1 MATKDELKEY
11 IKGRVKTNTNKE
23 ITGNSLQ
30 TVLCRMVDELDLNDS
45 CQVVLIRYTNGPT
58 TFGDLKKLY
67 DANKAVVVQFGE
79 GYNILITQVSSTAF
93 TGYRF
98 NLNSGSTD
106 EGGLGIVSM
115 TATRYTFTE
124 EGLTLDNFTV
134 SSNGGSGGDQPASL
148 TWAYSDY
155 EGEGTPPDPDTNPS
169 LWYAAKKDSSVWA
182 ALKEEGG
189 AWNIWRLKPYTG
201 KDGRGIKT
209 TQVSYVLS
217 DQGITPPTTGW
228 NINMPNIEV
237 GKYLWS
243 RTIITYT
250 DDTTSTI
257 YSVTY
262 IGKDGNDGKNGT
274 SVTIKGTLESIDD
287 LPTDPKPTPGDG
299 YIINGNLWTYTGT
312 TLENDEN
319 HRGFT
324 NVGPIKGDQGNSA
337 CLHIAWTN
345 SLAPDWTNFTTQKPS
360 GQKFKYMGTYVD
372 YSADPS
378 TCVDSQ
384 NPTDYHWQDVSGE
397 NGESVIVAD
406 LDNEIESIALDYEGK
421 TTEALAFTPVVSMWY
436 GLTKLT
442 LDSLTAKVVGSIY
455 YRNVTTNPDVS
466 TGTVTVGLR
475 GGILIT
481 SFQVEITA
489 KATVRGQSYIKQVV
503 FSVNCVKAGAPGEDA
518 TLYSLQPSVSAIH
531 KDKNGNIDPVSIT
544 CKKLKTVGSTQGDTQ
559 DGVLKYK
566 IDNGSLLNYSGAID
580 CSLISSKIRF
590 EYSVGGVLWDAE
602 DVFVIRDG
610 KDGDGESAIYA
621 DLDNEMIAAQVD
633 YDGVTTLQQTWST
646 KFSIWSGTAKQT
658 LTSLTVNSPDP
669 LTSSVDKST
678 GVVTVQAAKGVTLQ
692 TKYEIEITGTAVV
705 NGETLTR
712 KATLVLICPRPGQ
725 PGEDTLI
732 YQVKPSETVIS
743 KHKDG
748 TYSANSITCQVI
760 VIQGSE
766 SAIAD
771 LTALR
776 NAYIYYYTDGSS
788 TKKTYSRALVPG
800 TDFTSSVKF
809 QFVIDNFLWDTETV
823 LIIEDGKDGKDGN
836 DGDTPYIVDSKT
848 KTEYAITTNTEIPT
862 SWSPTPIE
870 GIPGQY
876 LWIRIT
882 YTWSNGSTT
891 VSLSYSRCGSD
902 GSSGTSKATVVNYQ
916 GPWKADGLYTGME
929 DDTTIRVDVVY
940 YQGTGES
947 DGKYYLAIQSKQ
959 FIDQTTPAP
968 NTAEGKAYWGAFQGQ
983 FANIATGL
991 LFTETAVIENAIVRV
1006 LQTASEGARIET
1018 VRNELVSYDKTGVQ
1032 RVILSPEENISI
1044 SESDYDTS
1052 TNVELVTLA
1061 FSVNNMNT
1069 GGETY
1074 QAKIDSQA
1082 YTHELI
1088 QMQEAGEIWETKIL
1102 DEQVGY
1108 ALLGK
1113 YTQISSTG
1121 SDIDRYQ
1128 FEPRPCIISGFTK
1141 EYSKYF
1147 SGIGTIPGA
1156 NMLEIQVIPDYDMNS
1171 PNFTTRYELIA
1182 RRCFKE
1188 GQVERFEEYTLINK
1202 TLSTYLSYFELGG
1215 TSNIVSKLTK
1225 FETGQSDSDDLS
1237 IPELKAGVY
1246 KFYLRLWIE
1255 PKDVSSIEVD
1265 DRYGS
1270 TVKVK
1275 FVNEKNYADEEEV
1288 GTTLNAYPV
1297 LLYTSSVGKGLY
1309 LTSDTFLFMQSRK
1322 RYFQLR
1328 RYKQATSSGEKYERF
1343 SVEAMV
1349 DNNFL
1354 KLGSNEGF
1362 QIETQETFNLSEGF
1376 LRYPNVLILKSAY
1389 VRSNLA
1395 KVLKDFA
1402 TIRRFPKAQY
1412 LPLFLETDGYG
1423 RVPLH
1428 LLSDSSAVAYACG
1441 YAANVNETTVVQ
1453 YSINSN
1459 GLTTKTAKVQQVRTY
1474 SYNTLNAAAY
1484 TEIRDLVQNG
1494 YTVYINGYY
1503 SDSDWSGVYFSAR
1516 VCCYGRMTS
1525 SGGVIPQNSYYIL
1538 AQDFIGYPNDSF
1550 NTKDY
1555 TIKIYLTSTGT
1566 KGMKVNSI

>member
-58 TFGDLKKLY
+58 TFRDLKKLY

-182 ALKEEGG
+182 ALKEDGG

-274 SVTIKGTLESIDD
+274 SVTIKGTLENIDD

-299 YIINGNLWTYTGT
+299 YIVNGNLWTYTGT

-319 HRGFT
+319 HKGFT

-397 NGESVIVAD
+397 RGESVIVAD

-455 YRNVTTNPDVS
+455 YRNVTTNPDIS

-503 FSVNCVKAGAPGEDA
+503 FSVNCVKAGAPGEDV

-544 CKKLKTVGSTQGDTQ
+544 CKKLKTVGSTQGETQ

-678 GVVTVQAAKGVTLQ
+678 GVVTMQAAKGVTLQ

-836 DGDTPYIVDSKT
+836 DGDTPYIIESKT

-959 FIDQTTPAP
+959 FINQTTPAP
-968 NTAEGKAYWGAFQGQ
+968 NTVEGKAYWGAFQGQ

-1018 VRNELVSYDKTGVQ
+1018 EGNKMSVYDKDNIQRVFIDPESSSPFTSLDDHITQIVDQLGVMIPITSLYGQNYTGGTIKVVSYDFNDSWDDKVAQADALMIALVTGDTYDHVYGILNDNGNNGIISISSGNSEDVILYYIEKHLNSDLVTWSIETGVTETINYDPIRVAFDEESIDRIISQGGTVVSDITLMPDWVIGGDKASLKHPGAEQPGVVVSPKDRYNFPGSTVLVSY
-1032 RVILSPEENISI
+1032 SANISEADRLEFGPTPSSRPHLSEI
-1044 SESDYDTS
+1044 SGLEGNLSFHLVLKNKSRNTECIFMSLTGDYPISITDLLEQT
-1052 TNVELVTLA
+1052 ETLSK
-1061 FSVNNMNT
+1061 FPQTISS
-1069 GGETY
+1069 G
-1074 QAKIDSQA
+1074 DSKTEVREA
-1082 YTHELI
+1082 IPELI
-1088 QMQEAGEIWETKIL
+1088 CGVYEIALRITTKIL
-1102 DEQVGY
+1102 AKGTGWNTLSVPGLEF
-1108 ALLGK
+1108 LFHLG
-1113 YTQISSTG
+1113 SS
-1121 SDIDRYQ
+1121 SDITH
-1128 FEPRPCIISGFTK
+1128 PRLILNSFNQGQSIK
-1141 EYSKYF
+1141 IYS
-1147 SGIGTIPGA
+1147 SGIS
-1156 NMLEIQVIPDYDMNS
+1156 VVKS
-1171 PNFTTRYELIA
+1171 A
-1182 RRCFKE
+1182 RE
-1188 GQVERFEEYTLINK
+1188 
-1202 TLSTYLSYFELGG
+1202 
-1215 TSNIVSKLTK
+1215 
-1225 FETGQSDSDDLS
+1225 
-1237 IPELKAGVY
+1237 
-1246 KFYLRLWIE
+1246 
-1255 PKDVSSIEVD
+1255 
-1265 DRYGS
+1265 
-1270 TVKVK
+1270 
-1275 FVNEKNYADEEEV
+1275 
-1288 GTTLNAYPV
+1288 
-1297 LLYTSSVGKGLY
+1297 
-1309 LTSDTFLFMQSRK
+1309 
-1322 RYFQLR
+1322 YFQLSI
-1328 RYKQATSSGEKYERF
+1328 KDLNDQGDSGL
-1343 SVEAMV
+1343 
-1349 DNNFL
+1349 D
-1354 KLGSNEGF
+1354 
-1362 QIETQETFNLSEGF
+1362 
-1376 LRYPNVLILKSAY
+1376 
-1389 VRSNLA
+1389 
-1395 KVLKDFA
+1395 
-1402 TIRRFPKAQY
+1402 
-1412 LPLFLETDGYG
+1412 LE
-1423 RVPLH
+1423 
-1428 LLSDSSAVAYACG
+1428 
-1441 YAANVNETTVVQ
+1441 
-1453 YSINSN
+1453 
-1459 GLTTKTAKVQQVRTY
+1459 
-1474 SYNTLNAAAY
+1474 
-1484 TEIRDLVQNG
+1484 
-1494 YTVYINGYY
+1494 
-1503 SDSDWSGVYFSAR
+1503 
-1516 VCCYGRMTS
+1516 
-1525 SGGVIPQNSYYIL
+1525 IL
-1538 AQDFIGYPNDSF
+1538 AQGHLFKINSQECFMGPVDIYNPSIPHYHSRPGYGVVDISKYGVSLNSITYTLKEVAALIELVKYYPTYLHTVFGVAPLVLTYNPRYTGYVDRGLCASFLSVQVNDSGQWITVRHDF
-1550 NTKDY
+1550 WLSN
-1555 TIKIYLTSTGT
+1555 STGKFNYQQVT
-1566 KGMKVNSI
+1566 L

>member
-182 ALKEEGG
+182 ALKEDGG

-299 YIINGNLWTYTGT
+299 YIVNGNLWTYTGT

-319 HRGFT
+319 HKGFT

-455 YRNVTTNPDVS
+455 YRNVTANPDVS
-466 TGTVTVGLR
+466 TGTVTVGLQ

-503 FSVNCVKAGAPGEDA
+503 FSVNCVKAGAPGEDV

-544 CKKLKTVGSTQGDTQ
+544 CKKLKTIGSTQGETQ

-602 DVFVIRDG
+602 DVFVIR
-610 KDGDGESAIYA
+610 
-621 DLDNEMIAAQVD
+621 
-633 YDGVTTLQQTWST
+633 
-646 KFSIWSGTAKQT
+646 
-658 LTSLTVNSPDP
+658 
-669 LTSSVDKST
+669 
-678 GVVTVQAAKGVTLQ
+678 
-692 TKYEIEITGTAVV
+692 
-705 NGETLTR
+705 
-712 KATLVLICPRPGQ
+712 
-725 PGEDTLI
+725 
-732 YQVKPSETVIS
+732 
-743 KHKDG
+743 
-748 TYSANSITCQVI
+748 
-760 VIQGSE
+760 
-766 SAIAD
+766 
-771 LTALR
+771 
-776 NAYIYYYTDGSS
+776 
-788 TKKTYSRALVPG
+788 
-800 TDFTSSVKF
+800 
-809 QFVIDNFLWDTETV
+809 
-823 LIIEDGKDGKDGN
+823 DGKDGN

-882 YTWSNGSTT
+882 YTWSNDSTT

-959 FIDQTTPAP
+959 FINQTTPAP
-968 NTAEGKAYWGAFQGQ
+968 NTAGGKAYWGAFQGQ

-1006 LQTASEGARIET
+1006 LQTGSEGARIET
-1018 VRNELVSYDKTGVQ
+1018 VGNELVSYDKTGVQ

-1102 DEQVGY
+1102 DERVGY

-1121 SDIDRYQ
+1121 SDIDKYQ
-1128 FEPRPCIISGFTK
+1128 FESRPCIISGFTK

-1156 NMLEIQVIPDYDMNS
+1156 NMLEIKVIPDYDMNS

-1188 GQVERFEEYTLINK
+1188 GQVEKFEEYTLINK

-1255 PKDVSSIEVD
+1255 PKDVSLIEVD

-1288 GTTLNAYPV
+1288 GSTLNAYPV

-1328 RYKQATSSGEKYERF
+1328 RYKQTISSGEKYERF

-1376 LRYPNVLILKSAY
+1376 LRYPNVLILKSVY
-1389 VRSNLA
+1389 VRNNLA

-1402 TIRRFPKAQY
+1402 TIRTFPKAQY

-1453 YSINSN
+1453 YTINSK

-1538 AQDFIGYPNDSF
+1538 AQDFIGYPNASF

-1566 KGMKVNSI
+1566 KGMKVNSV

>member
-11 IKGRVKTNTNKE
+11 IKGRVKTNTNRE

-67 DANKAVVVQFGE
+67 DANKAVVVQFEE

-106 EGGLGIVSM
+106 GGGLGILSM
-115 TATRYTFTE
+115 TATRYTFTK

-155 EGEGTPPDPDTNPS
+155 EGEGTPPDPDTDPS

-274 SVTIKGTLESIDD
+274 SVTIKGTFESIDD

-319 HRGFT
+319 HKGFT

-378 TCVDSQ
+378 TCIDSQ

-397 NGESVIVAD
+397 N
-406 LDNEIESIALDYEGK
+406 
-421 TTEALAFTPVVSMWY
+421 
-436 GLTKLT
+436 
-442 LDSLTAKVVGSIY
+442 
-455 YRNVTTNPDVS
+455 
-466 TGTVTVGLR
+466 
-475 GGILIT
+475 
-481 SFQVEITA
+481 
-489 KATVRGQSYIKQVV
+489 
-503 FSVNCVKAGAPGEDA
+503 
-518 TLYSLQPSVSAIH
+518 
-531 KDKNGNIDPVSIT
+531 
-544 CKKLKTVGSTQGDTQ
+544 
-559 DGVLKYK
+559 
-566 IDNGSLLNYSGAID
+566 
-580 CSLISSKIRF
+580 
-590 EYSVGGVLWDAE
+590 
-602 DVFVIRDG
+602 
-610 KDGDGESAIYA
+610 GESAIYA

-678 GVVTVQAAKGVTLQ
+678 GVVTMQAAKGVTLQ

-823 LIIEDGKDGKDGN
+823 LIIEDGKDGN
-836 DGDTPYIVDSKT
+836 DGDTPYIIESKT

-902 GSSGTSKATVVNYQ
+902 GSNGTSKATVVNYQ

-959 FIDQTTPAP
+959 FINKTTPAP
-968 NTAEGKAYWGAFQGQ
+968 NTVEGKAYWGAFQGQ

-1006 LQTASEGARIET
+1006 LQTGSEGARIET
-1018 VRNELVSYDKTGVQ
+1018 VGNELVSYDKTGVQ

-1061 FSVNNMNT
+1061 FDVNNTNT
-1069 GGETY
+1069 GGKTY

-1082 YTHELI
+1082 YTNELI
-1088 QMQEAGEIWETKIL
+1088 QMQEGGEIWETKIL

-1171 PNFTTRYELIA
+1171 PNFTTRYEFIA

-1188 GQVERFEEYTLINK
+1188 GQVEKFEEYTLINK
-1202 TLSTYLSYFELGG
+1202 TLSTYLSYFELVG
-1215 TSNIVSKLTK
+1215 TSDIVSKLTK

-1255 PKDVSSIEVD
+1255 PKDVSLIEVD

-1275 FVNEKNYADEEEV
+1275 FVNEKDYADEEEV
-1288 GTTLNAYPV
+1288 GGTLNAHPV

-1328 RYKQATSSGEKYERF
+1328 RYKQTTSFGEKYERF

-1376 LRYPNVLILKSAY
+1376 LRYPNVLILKSVY
-1389 VRSNLA
+1389 VRNNLA

-1402 TIRRFPKAQY
+1402 TIRTFPKAQY

-1453 YSINSN
+1453 YSINFK

-1484 TEIRDLVQNG
+1484 TEIRNLVQNG
-1494 YTVYINGYY
+1494 YTVYINGHY

-1525 SGGVIPQNSYYIL
+1525 SGGAIPQNSYYIL
-1538 AQDFIGYPNDSF
+1538 AQDFIGYPNANF

>member
-115 TATRYTFTE
+115 TATRYTFTG

-155 EGEGTPPDPDTNPS
+155 EGDGTPTDPDTDPS

-299 YIINGNLWTYTGT
+299 YIINGNLWAYTGT

-319 HRGFT
+319 HKGFT

-378 TCVDSQ
+378 TCIDSQ

-481 SFQVEITA
+481 SFRVEITA

-503 FSVNCVKAGAPGEDA
+503 FSVNCVKAGAPGEDV

-544 CKKLKTVGSTQGDTQ
+544 CKKLKTVGSTQGETQ

-610 KDGDGESAIYA
+610 KDGD
-621 DLDNEMIAAQVD
+621 
-633 YDGVTTLQQTWST
+633 
-646 KFSIWSGTAKQT
+646 
-658 LTSLTVNSPDP
+658 
-669 LTSSVDKST
+669 
-678 GVVTVQAAKGVTLQ
+678 
-692 TKYEIEITGTAVV
+692 
-705 NGETLTR
+705 
-712 KATLVLICPRPGQ
+712 
-725 PGEDTLI
+725 
-732 YQVKPSETVIS
+732 
-743 KHKDG
+743 
-748 TYSANSITCQVI
+748 
-760 VIQGSE
+760 
-766 SAIAD
+766 
-771 LTALR
+771 
-776 NAYIYYYTDGSS
+776 
-788 TKKTYSRALVPG
+788 
-800 TDFTSSVKF
+800 
-809 QFVIDNFLWDTETV
+809 
-823 LIIEDGKDGKDGN
+823 

-848 KTEYAITTNTEIPT
+848 KTEYAITTNTETPT

-902 GSSGTSKATVVNYQ
+902 SSSGTSKATVVNYQ

-947 DGKYYLAIQSKQ
+947 DGKYYLAIQSKH
-959 FIDQTTPAP
+959 FINQTTPAP

-1074 QAKIDSQA
+1074 QARIDSQA
-1082 YTHELI
+1082 YTNELI
-1088 QMQEAGEIWETKIL
+1088 QMQQGGEIWETKIL

-1121 SDIDRYQ
+1121 SDIDKYQ
-1128 FEPRPCIISGFTK
+1128 FESRPCIISGFTK

-1188 GQVERFEEYTLINK
+1188 GQVEKFEEYTLINK
-1202 TLSTYLSYFELGG
+1202 TLSTYLSYFESGG
-1215 TSNIVSKLTK
+1215 TSDIVSKLTK

-1246 KFYLRLWIE
+1246 RFYLRLWIE

-1288 GTTLNAYPV
+1288 GSTLNAYPV

-1376 LRYPNVLILKSAY
+1376 LRYPNVLILKSVY
-1389 VRSNLA
+1389 VRNNLA

-1402 TIRRFPKAQY
+1402 TIRKFPKAQY

-1441 YAANVNETTVVQ
+1441 YAANVKETTVVQ
-1453 YSINSN
+1453 YTINSN

-1484 TEIRDLVQNG
+1484 TEIRNLVQNG

-1538 AQDFIGYPNDSF
+1538 AQDFIGYPNSNF

-1555 TIKIYLTSTGT
+1555 IIKIYLTSTGT

>member
-23 ITGNSLQ
+23 ITGNGLQ

-98 NLNSGSTD
+98 NLNSGSTS

-124 EGLTLDNFTV
+124 EGLTSDNFTV
-134 SSNGGSGGDQPASL
+134 YSNGGSGGGQPTSL

-155 EGEGTPPDPDTNPS
+155 EGESTPPDPDTNPS
-169 LWYAAKKDSSVWA
+169 LWYAVKKDSSVWA

-201 KDGRGIKT
+201 KDG
-209 TQVSYVLS
+209 
-217 DQGITPPTTGW
+217 
-228 NINMPNIEV
+228 
-237 GKYLWS
+237 
-243 RTIITYT
+243 
-250 DDTTSTI
+250 
-257 YSVTY
+257 
-262 IGKDGNDGKNGT
+262 
-274 SVTIKGTLESIDD
+274 
-287 LPTDPKPTPGDG
+287 
-299 YIINGNLWTYTGT
+299 
-312 TLENDEN
+312 
-319 HRGFT
+319 
-324 NVGPIKGDQGNSA
+324 
-337 CLHIAWTN
+337 
-345 SLAPDWTNFTTQKPS
+345 
-360 GQKFKYMGTYVD
+360 
-372 YSADPS
+372 
-378 TCVDSQ
+378 
-384 NPTDYHWQDVSGE
+384 
-397 NGESVIVAD
+397 ESVIVAD
-406 LDNEIESIALDYEGK
+406 LDNEIESIALSYDGR
-421 TTEALAFTPVVSMWY
+421 TERAWEFSPVVSMWY
-436 GLTKLT
+436 GLKKLT
-442 LDSLTAKVVGSIY
+442 LDSLTTKLVGNTINSVHVVS
-455 YRNVTTNPDVS
+455 DVS
-466 TGTVTVGLR
+466 TGKVTVSIGNNSLV
-475 GGILIT
+475 G
-481 SFQVEITA
+481 SFQVEITV
-489 KATVRGQSYIKQVV
+489 KATVKEQPCIKQVV
-503 FSVNCVKAGAPGEDA
+503 FSVNCVKAGAPGENV
-518 TLYSLQPSVSAIH
+518 TIYSLKPSVSVIH
-531 KDKNGNIDPVSIT
+531 KDKNGNLDPVNIT
-544 CKKLKTVGSTQGDTQ
+544 CKKLKTVGSTQEETQ
-559 DGVLKYK
+559 EGVLKYK
-566 IDNGSLLNYSGAID
+566 IDSGSLLNYSGAIS
-580 CSLISSKIRF
+580 CSRISSKIRF
-590 EYSVGGVLWDAE
+590 EYSVDGVLWDTE
-602 DVFVIRDG
+602 DVFIILDG
-610 KDGDGESAIYA
+610 KDGD
-621 DLDNEMIAAQVD
+621 
-633 YDGVTTLQQTWST
+633 
-646 KFSIWSGTAKQT
+646 
-658 LTSLTVNSPDP
+658 
-669 LTSSVDKST
+669 
-678 GVVTVQAAKGVTLQ
+678 
-692 TKYEIEITGTAVV
+692 
-705 NGETLTR
+705 
-712 KATLVLICPRPGQ
+712 
-725 PGEDTLI
+725 
-732 YQVKPSETVIS
+732 
-743 KHKDG
+743 
-748 TYSANSITCQVI
+748 
-760 VIQGSE
+760 
-766 SAIAD
+766 
-771 LTALR
+771 
-776 NAYIYYYTDGSS
+776 
-788 TKKTYSRALVPG
+788 
-800 TDFTSSVKF
+800 
-809 QFVIDNFLWDTETV
+809 
-823 LIIEDGKDGKDGN
+823 
-836 DGDTPYIVDSKT
+836 DGDTPYIIESKT
-848 KTEYAITTNTEIPT
+848 KTEYAITTNTVVPT
-862 SWSPTPIE
+862 SWSTTPVE

-891 VSLSYSRCGSD
+891 ISLSYSRCGSD
-902 GSSGTSKATVVNYQ
+902 GSGGTSKATVVNYQ
-916 GPWKADGLYTGME
+916 GTWKADGLYTGME

-959 FIDQTTPAP
+959 FINQTTPAP
-968 NTAEGKAYWGAFQGQ
+968 NTVEGKAYWGAFQGQ

-1006 LQTASEGARIET
+1006 LQTGSEGARIET
-1018 VRNELVSYDKTGVQ
+1018 VGNELVSYDKTGVQ

-1082 YTHELI
+1082 YTNELI
-1088 QMQEAGEIWETKIL
+1088 QMQEDGEIWETKIL

-1121 SDIDRYQ
+1121 SDIDKYQ
-1128 FEPRPCIISGFTK
+1128 FESRPCIISGFTK

-1156 NMLEIQVIPDYDMNS
+1156 NMLEIKVIPDYDMNS
-1171 PNFTTRYELIA
+1171 PDFTTRYELIA

-1215 TSNIVSKLTK
+1215 TSDIVSKLTK

-1246 KFYLRLWIE
+1246 KFYLRLWIK
-1255 PKDVSSIEVD
+1255 PKDVSSIKVD

-1288 GTTLNAYPV
+1288 GSTLNAHPV

-1376 LRYPNVLILKSAY
+1376 LRYPNVLILKSVY
-1389 VRSNLA
+1389 VRNNLA

-1538 AQDFIGYPNDSF
+1538 AQDFIGYPNANF

-1555 TIKIYLTSTGT
+1555 TVKIYLTSTGT
-1566 KGMKVNSI
+1566 KGMRVNTI

>member
-23 ITGNSLQ
+23 ITGNGLQ

-45 CQVVLIRYTNGPT
+45 CQVVLIKYTNGPT
-58 TFGDLKKLY
+58 TFSDLKKLY
-67 DANKAVVVQFGE
+67 DANKAVIVQFGE
-79 GYNILITQVSSTAF
+79 GYNILISQVSSTAF

-98 NLNSGSTD
+98 NLNSGSTGN
-106 EGGLGIVSM
+106 GGLGIVSM

-155 EGEGTPPDPDTNPS
+155 EGEGTPPDPDTDPN
-169 LWYAAKKDSSVWA
+169 LWYAAKKDSSIWA

-189 AWNIWRLKPYTG
+189 AWNIWRLQPYTG

-217 DQGITPPTTGW
+217 DQGITPPTSGW
-228 NINMPNIEV
+228 NVNMPNIEV

-274 SVTIKGTLESIDD
+274 SVTIKGTLENIDD
-287 LPTDPKPTPGDG
+287 LPTDPKPTSGDG
-299 YIINGNLWTYTGT
+299 YIINGDLWTYTGT
-312 TLENDEN
+312 TLENDKN
-319 HRGFT
+319 HKGFT
-324 NVGPIKGDQGNSA
+324 NVGSIKGDQGNSA
-337 CLHIAWTN
+337 CLHIAWAN

-360 GQKFKYMGTYVD
+360 GQKFKYMGIYVD

-397 NGESVIVAD
+397 DGESVVVAD

-421 TTEALAFTPVVSMWY
+421 TTEPLAFTPVVSMWY
-436 GLTKLT
+436 GLKKLT

-455 YRNVTTNPDVS
+455 HNNVTVNPDVS
-466 TGTVTVGLR
+466 TGTVTVGIQ
-475 GGILIT
+475 GGVLIT
-481 SFQVEITA
+481 SFQVEITV
-489 KATVRGQSYIKQVV
+489 KATVKGQSYIKQVV
-503 FSVNCVKAGAPGEDA
+503 FSVNCVKAGAPGEDV

-531 KDKNGNIDPVSIT
+531 KDKNGNIDPASIT
-544 CKKLKTVGSTQGDTQ
+544 CKKLKTVGSTQGETQ

-590 EYSVGGVLWDAE
+590 EYSVDGVLWDAE

-678 GVVTVQAAKGVTLQ
+678 GVVTMQAAKGVTLQ

-771 LTALR
+771 LTVLQ
-776 NAYIYYYTDGSS
+776 NAHIYYYTDGSS

-823 LIIEDGKDGKDGN
+823 LIIEDGKDGD

-848 KTEYAITTNTEIPT
+848 KTEYAITTDTEIPT

-902 GSSGTSKATVVNYQ
+902 GSGGTSKATVVNYQ

-940 YQGTGES
+940 YQGPEES
-947 DGKYYLAIQSKQ
+947 EGKYYLAIQSKQ

-991 LFTETAVIENAIVRV
+991 LFTENAVIENAIVRV
-1006 LQTASEGARIET
+1006 LQTASKGARVET
-1018 VRNELVSYDKTGVQ
+1018 EGNEMAVYDKDDIQ
-1032 RVILSPEENISI
+1032 RILIDPESNEPFTTMG
-1044 SESDYDTS
+1044 DDF
-1052 TNVELVTLA
+1052 TNVVDQLGVMIPITSLFGQNYTGGTIKIVYYDSNNDWDDKVVQADALIIALVT
-1061 FSVNNMNT
+1061 
-1069 GGETY
+1069 GDTY
-1074 QAKIDSQA
+1074 DHV
-1082 YTHELI
+1082 Y
-1088 QMQEAGEIWETKIL
+1088 KIL
-1102 DEQVGY
+1102 DDNGNN
-1108 ALLGK
+1108 GIIP
-1113 YTQISSTG
+1113 ISSGNSESVILDYIEKHLNSDLMFWTIKPG
-1121 SDIDRYQ
+1121 NTETINYDPLRIGFEEEDIDRIIAQ
-1128 FEPRPCIISGFTK
+1128 GGTSVSDITLIPDWVIGGEKASLKQPNVEPLPDVVVSPKDRYKFPGSTALAVYNSKISQADHLEYGPTSSSESQLSKISGF
-1141 EYSKYF
+1141 
-1147 SGIGTIPGA
+1147 
-1156 NMLEIQVIPDYDMNS
+1156 
-1171 PNFTTRYELIA
+1171 
-1182 RRCFKE
+1182 E
-1188 GQVERFEEYTLINK
+1188 GNLGLHLVLKNK
-1202 TLSTYLSYFELGG
+1202 TQNTECVLMSLTGDYPISFKTLLDQEEFEAYFP
-1215 TSNIVSKLTK
+1215 SFVSS
-1225 FETGQSDSDDLS
+1225 GDSKTDVTDA
-1237 IPELKAGVY
+1237 IPELVGGVY
-1246 KFYLRLWIE
+1246 KVVLRITRKVLAKGTGWETLTLQGIEFLFNLKSSVDSSLIHPLLILNTFNQGQSIKIHSSGISLIRSGREYFQLSLKDLSDQGDQGLDLEMLAKDYGFKFNSLEAFMGPIKLYTTEIPYYRPRPGYGVVDISNYGVSLDNLGFTKNSILVLMNLVQHYPVYLQTCFGIAPLVITRNNNGAYNGLSASLIATQEGTSGWTTVRH
-1255 PKDVSSIEVD
+1255 DFWLSN
-1265 DRYGS
+1265 S
-1270 TVKVK
+1270 TVKFTYRQV
-1275 FVNEKNYADEEEV
+1275 
-1288 GTTLNAYPV
+1288 TL
-1297 LLYTSSVGKGLY
+1297 
-1309 LTSDTFLFMQSRK
+1309 
-1322 RYFQLR
+1322 
-1328 RYKQATSSGEKYERF
+1328 
-1343 SVEAMV
+1343 
-1349 DNNFL
+1349 
-1354 KLGSNEGF
+1354 
-1362 QIETQETFNLSEGF
+1362 
-1376 LRYPNVLILKSAY
+1376 
-1389 VRSNLA
+1389 
-1395 KVLKDFA
+1395 
-1402 TIRRFPKAQY
+1402 
-1412 LPLFLETDGYG
+1412 
-1423 RVPLH
+1423 
-1428 LLSDSSAVAYACG
+1428 
-1441 YAANVNETTVVQ
+1441 
-1453 YSINSN
+1453 
-1459 GLTTKTAKVQQVRTY
+1459 
-1474 SYNTLNAAAY
+1474 
-1484 TEIRDLVQNG
+1484 
-1494 YTVYINGYY
+1494 
-1503 SDSDWSGVYFSAR
+1503 
-1516 VCCYGRMTS
+1516 
-1525 SGGVIPQNSYYIL
+1525 
-1538 AQDFIGYPNDSF
+1538 
-1550 NTKDY
+1550 
-1555 TIKIYLTSTGT
+1555 
-1566 KGMKVNSI
+1566 

>member
-67 DANKAVVVQFGE
+67 DANKAVVVQFEE

-106 EGGLGIVSM
+106 GGGLGILSM
-115 TATRYTFTE
+115 TATRYTFTK

-155 EGEGTPPDPDTNPS
+155 EGEGTPPDPDTDPS

-319 HRGFT
+319 HKGFT

-378 TCVDSQ
+378 TCIDSQ

-397 NGESVIVAD
+397 N
-406 LDNEIESIALDYEGK
+406 
-421 TTEALAFTPVVSMWY
+421 
-436 GLTKLT
+436 
-442 LDSLTAKVVGSIY
+442 
-455 YRNVTTNPDVS
+455 
-466 TGTVTVGLR
+466 
-475 GGILIT
+475 
-481 SFQVEITA
+481 
-489 KATVRGQSYIKQVV
+489 
-503 FSVNCVKAGAPGEDA
+503 
-518 TLYSLQPSVSAIH
+518 
-531 KDKNGNIDPVSIT
+531 
-544 CKKLKTVGSTQGDTQ
+544 
-559 DGVLKYK
+559 
-566 IDNGSLLNYSGAID
+566 
-580 CSLISSKIRF
+580 
-590 EYSVGGVLWDAE
+590 
-602 DVFVIRDG
+602 
-610 KDGDGESAIYA
+610 GESAIYA

-678 GVVTVQAAKGVTLQ
+678 GVVIMQAAKGVTLQ

-712 KATLVLICPRPGQ
+712 KATLVLVCPRPGQ

-836 DGDTPYIVDSKT
+836 DGDTPYIIESKT
-848 KTEYAITTNTEIPT
+848 KTEYAITTKTEIPT

-902 GSSGTSKATVVNYQ
+902 GSNGTSKATVVNYQ

-959 FIDQTTPAP
+959 FINKTTPAP

-1006 LQTASEGARIET
+1006 LQTGSEGARIET
-1018 VRNELVSYDKTGVQ
+1018 VGNELVSYDKTGVQ

-1052 TNVELVTLA
+1052 TNVGLVTLA
-1061 FSVNNMNT
+1061 FDVNNTNT
-1069 GGETY
+1069 GGKTY

-1082 YTHELI
+1082 YTNELI
-1088 QMQEAGEIWETKIL
+1088 QMQESGEIWETKIL

-1188 GQVERFEEYTLINK
+1188 GQVEKFEEYTLINK
-1202 TLSTYLSYFELGG
+1202 TLSTYLSYFELGI
-1215 TSNIVSKLTK
+1215 TSDIVSKLTK

-1255 PKDVSSIEVD
+1255 PEDVSLIEVD

-1275 FVNEKNYADEEEV
+1275 FVNEKNYADEAEV
-1288 GTTLNAYPV
+1288 GGTLNAYPV

-1376 LRYPNVLILKSAY
+1376 LRYPNVLILKSVY
-1389 VRSNLA
+1389 VRNNLA

-1402 TIRRFPKAQY
+1402 TIRAFPKAQY

-1484 TEIRDLVQNG
+1484 TEIRGLVQNG
-1494 YTVYINGYY
+1494 YIVYINGYY

-1538 AQDFIGYPNDSF
+1538 AQDFIGYPNASF

>member
-106 EGGLGIVSM
+106 GDGLGIVSM
-115 TATRYTFTE
+115 TATRYNFTE

-155 EGEGTPPDPDTNPS
+155 EGEGTPPDPDTDPS

-319 HRGFT
+319 HKGFT

-378 TCVDSQ
+378 TCIDSQ

-466 TGTVTVGLR
+466 TGTVTVSLP

-503 FSVNCVKAGAPGEDA
+503 FSVNCVKAGAPGEDV

-544 CKKLKTVGSTQGDTQ
+544 CKKLKTVGSTQGETQ

-678 GVVTVQAAKGVTLQ
+678 GVVTMQAAKGVTLQ

-771 LTALR
+771 LTVLK

-823 LIIEDGKDGKDGN
+823 LIIEDGKDGD

-862 SWSPTPIE
+862 SWSPNPIE

-882 YTWSNGSTT
+882 YTWSNDSTT

-1006 LQTASEGARIET
+1006 LQTGSEGARIET
-1018 VRNELVSYDKTGVQ
+1018 EGNKMSVYDKDNIQRVLIDPGSSSPFTSLDDHITQIVDQLGVMIPITSLYGQNYTGGTLKVVSYDSKDSWDDKVVQADALMIALVTGDTYDHVYGILNDDGNNGIIPISSGNSEDIILYYIEKHLNSDLVIWTIETGNTETINYDPIRVGFDEESIDRIISQGGTGVGDITLLPDWVIGGEKASLKHSGAEQPSVVVSPKDRYNFPGSTVLVSY
-1032 RVILSPEENISI
+1032 SANISEADCLEFGPTPSSKPHLSEI
-1044 SESDYDTS
+1044 SGLEGELSFHLVLKNKSRNTECIFMSLTGDYPINIRDLLEQT
-1052 TNVELVTLA
+1052 ETLSK
-1061 FSVNNMNT
+1061 FPQT
-1069 GGETY
+1069 
-1074 QAKIDSQA
+1074 
-1082 YTHELI
+1082 
-1088 QMQEAGEIWETKIL
+1088 
-1102 DEQVGY
+1102 
-1108 ALLGK
+1108 
-1113 YTQISSTG
+1113 ISSG
-1121 SDIDRYQ
+1121 D
-1128 FEPRPCIISGFTK
+1128 
-1141 EYSKYF
+1141 SK
-1147 SGIGTIPGA
+1147 TEVREA
-1156 NMLEIQVIPDYDMNS
+1156 
-1171 PNFTTRYELIA
+1171 
-1182 RRCFKE
+1182 
-1188 GQVERFEEYTLINK
+1188 
-1202 TLSTYLSYFELGG
+1202 
-1215 TSNIVSKLTK
+1215 
-1225 FETGQSDSDDLS
+1225 
-1237 IPELKAGVY
+1237 IPELICGVY
-1246 KFYLRLWIE
+1246 EIALRI
-1255 PKDVSSIEVD
+1255 
-1265 DRYGS
+1265 
-1270 TVKVK
+1270 TVKIDAK
-1275 FVNEKNYADEEEV
+1275 
-1288 GTTLNAYPV
+1288 GTGWNTL
-1297 LLYTSSVGKGLY
+1297 SVPGLE
-1309 LTSDTFLFMQSRK
+1309 FLFHLGSSSNNVLTHPRLILNSFDQGQSIKIYSSGISVVKSARE
-1322 RYFQLR
+1322 YFQLSI
-1328 RYKQATSSGEKYERF
+1328 KDLNDQGDSGL
-1343 SVEAMV
+1343 
-1349 DNNFL
+1349 D
-1354 KLGSNEGF
+1354 
-1362 QIETQETFNLSEGF
+1362 
-1376 LRYPNVLILKSAY
+1376 
-1389 VRSNLA
+1389 
-1395 KVLKDFA
+1395 
-1402 TIRRFPKAQY
+1402 
-1412 LPLFLETDGYG
+1412 LE
-1423 RVPLH
+1423 
-1428 LLSDSSAVAYACG
+1428 
-1441 YAANVNETTVVQ
+1441 
-1453 YSINSN
+1453 
-1459 GLTTKTAKVQQVRTY
+1459 
-1474 SYNTLNAAAY
+1474 
-1484 TEIRDLVQNG
+1484 
-1494 YTVYINGYY
+1494 
-1503 SDSDWSGVYFSAR
+1503 
-1516 VCCYGRMTS
+1516 
-1525 SGGVIPQNSYYIL
+1525 IL
-1538 AQDFIGYPNDSF
+1538 AQEHLFKINAEECFMGPVDIYNPSIQHYHSRPGYGVVDIS
-1550 NTKDY
+1550 
-1555 TIKIYLTSTGT
+1555 IYGTS
-1566 KGMKVNSI
+1566 VNSIPYTLKEVAALIELVKYYPIYLHTVFGVAPLVVTYNPRYTGYVDSGLCASFLSVQVDDSGQWITVRHDFWLSNSTCKFNYQQVTL